1 MIRYL
6 MIEDFVIVS
15 SGGNLLNI
23 LKIMNDKQ

>member
-1 MIRYL
+1 MTRYL